1 MLCKNSFFSVCTSP
15 LFDVEMT
22 EREQTE
28 LEKKEKAS
36 ACMLKRAKCDSL
48 LQIRTL
54 QTFLDRAPMHV
65 IRVKNSTCK
74 SMMCQAL
81 GPSKRQTI
89 KPFKTS
95 SKRGI
100 LKEHSAGGDFICL
113 ESEKGIP
120 LLGCRGQWLDYK
132 L

>member
-1 MLCKNSFFSVCTSP
+1 M
-15 LFDVEMT
+15 
-22 EREQTE
+22 
-28 LEKKEKAS
+28 
-36 ACMLKRAKCDSL
+36 
-48 LQIRTL
+48 
-54 QTFLDRAPMHV
+54 
-65 IRVKNSTCK
+65 CK

-113 ESEKGIP
+113 ESEQGIP
-120 LLGCRGQWLDYK
+120 LLGCRGQWLDHK
-132 L
+132 LWFSTERSVNDRKFKKTNKVSFIHILGTLKY